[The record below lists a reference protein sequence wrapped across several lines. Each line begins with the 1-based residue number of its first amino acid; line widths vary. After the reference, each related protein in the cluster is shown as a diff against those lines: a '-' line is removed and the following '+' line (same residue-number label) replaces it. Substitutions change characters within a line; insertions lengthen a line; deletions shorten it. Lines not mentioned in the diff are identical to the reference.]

1 MGSRPCRCSR
11 SARAQVVHVHVL
23 TATVKACAPEL
34 HTRAIGA
41 AQRAPAARGA
51 RGVILGTRAVRGA
64 GRWRAWRVGQPVRPC
79 LSRSPGRLRAK
90 PARSAAPRSPR
101 GPPGLARGE
110 NCGPRCSITVAPSRW
125 RLPAQAASAKSEAQ
139 RGGHGGWPTAWA
151 TRGDAACRAAWLR
164 KHLGSLEAPRSAIA
178 PSGRVHRRHLYLPAP
193 TCTYLRLP
201 CNRLYPPTL
210 PTVQHHPNTSQTG
223 SAWGG

>member
-23 TATVKACAPEL
+23 TTTVKACAPEL

-178 PSGRVHRRHLYLPAP
+178 PSGRVHRRHLYLPHLPAP
-193 TCTYLRLP
+193 TSVCRAIGCRL
-201 CNRLYPPTL
+201 
-210 PTVQHHPNTSQTG
+210 VD
-223 SAWGG
+223 